1 MCIVRAKSWC
11 ANHGCTGGLAL
22 GLWALLALPV
32 LAACGAPSSHS
43 LAALKG
49 DGMRPVPPGRTVT
62 IEATVSAAFTGDKAL
77 SGFYLQTQQNGVFVY
92 APKLAPDT
100 ALKAGQRWRMQARTG
115 RYRGR
120 IQLEHPQALEYCGDG
135 SLTTQALAQLSN
147 DQYASLADQ
156 RVRITQPLVVADTY
170 HLGRY
175 GSMRVAVGGRAFHPG
190 NGVSAGR
197 VLELVVDDGSYR
209 RNPQPVPHGGREQVY
224 RAGDEI
230 APFTGIITRAF
241 GQWRIHPLEPLQSRV
256 RNPRPS
262 TLAKP
267 LGNSLRAVNFNL
279 YNYFIDH
286 GSRGAKTPEAFARQR
301 QRLGKAIHA
310 MDADIL
316 ALHEVQNAPAAV
328 ADLLALLNT
337 NQPVDQH
344 YQAARMQRGPAA
356 IRSVLLYRS
365 ARLSLEQVRSDRASV
380 HPREPVAAVFAMPSG
395 QRFQVAVAHFKSRG
409 GCPDSGDIDRGQGC
423 WANRRQTQAQT
434 LSTWLQAGDTDMPVL
449 LLGDLNSYATEDA
462 MAPWY
467 EAGYVDLVAQAVAP
481 ADRYTYIYRGRSGY
495 LDHALATPAFAHW
508 INSVQLWPINADES
522 AYRADSEQGI
532 WRASDHDPIIVDWH
546 FSERNSAQ

>member
-1 MCIVRAKSWC
+1 MYIVRVKPRY
-11 ANHGCTGGLAL
+11 ANYGCTGGLAL
-22 GLWALLALPV
+22 WLWALLALPA

-49 DGMRPVPPGRTVT
+49 SATSPVPPGQTVT
-62 IEATVSAAFTGDKAL
+62 IEATVSASFAGAQAL
-77 SGFYLQTQQNGVFVY
+77 NGFYLQSQQDGIFVY
-92 APKLAPDT
+92 APELAPDN
-100 ALKAGQRWRMQARTG
+100 APKAGQRWRLRARTG

-120 IQLEHPQALEYCGDG
+120 IQLEHLQVLDYCGPG
-135 SLTTQALAQLSN
+135 NLSTQTIDHLSK
-147 DQYASLADQ
+147 DQYANLADQ
-156 RVRITQPLVVADTY
+156 RVRINQPLVIADTY

-209 RNPQPVPHGGREQVY
+209 RDPEPIPHGGRAQVY

-230 APFTGIITRAF
+230 APFTGVITRAF
-241 GQWRIHPLEPLQSRV
+241 GQWRIHPLEPLQRWV
-256 RNPRPS
+256 RNPRPPS
-262 TLAKP
+262 LTKP

-328 ADLLALLNT
+328 ADLLTLLNT

-365 ARLSLEQVRSDRASV
+365 ARLSLEQVGLDVASV
-380 HPREPVAAVFAMPSG
+380 HPREPVAAVFVTPSG
-395 QRFQVAVAHFKSRG
+395 QRFRVVAAHFKSRG

-434 LSTWLQAGDTDMPVL
+434 LVSWLQTDQAQTPVL

-462 MAPWY
+462 MAAWY
-467 EAGYVDLVAQAVAP
+467 QAGYVDLVAQHIAP

-495 LDHALATPAFAHW
+495 LDHALATPGFTRW
-508 INSVQLWPINADES
+508 INAVQLWPINADES
-522 AYRADSEQGI
+522 AYRADSPKGL
-532 WRASDHDPIIVDWH
+532 WRVSDHDPIVVDWH
-546 FSERNSAQ
+546 FNERDNAQ